1 MPENRL
7 VIELSMATGLRV
19 SDCLAIRTEQLIGA
33 SARRITVK
41 EQKTNKTRRVYIPKG
56 LYDRLVKSAGR
67 VYLFEH
73 RTDYKKHRT
82 RQAVWKDVKR
92 AAQALRIEENFTPH
106 SARKIYAV
114 DLFEKTGDIEKVS
127 AALKH
132 SSVTVTMIYAMAN
145 HIDRIRGKKK

>member
-19 SDCLAIRTEQLIGA
+19 SDCLAIRTDQLKAA
-33 SARRITVK
+33 SARKITVK
-41 EQKTNKTRRVYIPKG
+41 EQKTNKTRRIYIPKG
-56 LYDRLVKSAGR
+56 LYERLIKSAGR
-67 VYLFEH
+67 IFVFEH

-92 AAQALRIEENFTPH
+92 AAAALRIDENFTPH

-114 DLFEKTGDIEKVS
+114 ELYEKTGDLAKVS
-127 AALKH
+127 EALKH